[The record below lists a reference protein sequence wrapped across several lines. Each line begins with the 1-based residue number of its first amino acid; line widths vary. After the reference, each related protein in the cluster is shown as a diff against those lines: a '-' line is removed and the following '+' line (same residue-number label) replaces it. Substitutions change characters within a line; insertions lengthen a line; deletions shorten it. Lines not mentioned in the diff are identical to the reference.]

1 MTIEIERGSVTR
13 PALSRCISVAP
24 DEFARDFWGRL
35 PLLSPAS
42 SLAGD
47 FDDLFSERAV
57 DELVTER
64 GLRTPFIRMAQE
76 GSVLAASAFTAPG
89 GFGAEISDQ
98 VSSEKVLAE
107 FAAGATIVLQGL
119 HRLWPP
125 LIDFTRRL
133 VDDLGHPA
141 QVNAYVTPASSR
153 GFDPHYD
160 VHDVFVLQIAGEKH
174 WRIHSP
180 VHPDPLRDQPWGDH
194 SDAVARE
201 AQNPPVIDAVLRP
214 GDALY
219 LPRGWLHSAEALGGT
234 SVHLTVGVAAY
245 TRADVVRALVSTL
258 GEVPALR
265 SSLPLGIDLSDPE
278 ALRPLVDETVAE
290 LVRAL
295 TAVPDAHDVAANDI
309 APAGF
314 RAADPAATVSRRLA
328 ARFAEATRPEPL
340 APLATIDAIAALGGS
355 SAVRWRGSL
364 AARIDSSGD
373 RVRIVTPTKTVALP
387 LEAEA
392 AVRLLHAGAPG
403 ALDTGTGGAAAG
415 SGVAADGSVAL
426 ADFPGLDLDDAIVV
440 ARRLLREGILVPA
453 G

>member
-1 MTIEIERGSVTR
+1 MTIEIERGSETR

-24 DEFARDFWGRL
+24 DEFARDHWGRR

-42 SLAGD
+42 SLPGA

-57 DELVTER
+57 DELITER

-76 GSVLAASAFTAPG
+76 GSVLATSAFTAPG
-89 GFGAEISDQ
+89 GFGAEVGDQ

-107 FAAGATIVLQGL
+107 FADGATIVLQGL

-125 LIDFTRRL
+125 LIDFTRHL

-194 SDAVARE
+194 RDAVARE
-201 AQNPPVIDAVLRP
+201 ARNPPVIDAVLQP

-265 SSLPLGIDLSDPE
+265 ASLPLGIDLSDPE
-278 ALRPLVDETVAE
+278 ALRPLVDETVAD

-295 TAVPDAHDVAANDI
+295 TAIPDASDAVANAV
-309 APAGF
+309 APPGF
-314 RAADPAATVSRRLA
+314 RAADPAATVARQLA
-328 ARFAEATRPEPL
+328 ARFADATRPEPL
-340 APLATIDAIAALGGS
+340 APLATVDAIAALDAS
-355 SAVRWRGSL
+355 SLVRWRGSL
-364 AARIDSSGD
+364 ATRIEDSGD

-387 LEAEA
+387 REAEA
-392 AVRLLHAGAPG
+392 TVRRLHGGGFGPG
-403 ALDTGTGGAAAG
+403 ASPDGA
-415 SGVAADGSVAL
+415 VAL

>member
-1 MTIEIERGSVTR
+1 VTIEIERGSDTR

-24 DEFARDFWGRL
+24 DEFARDFWGRQ
-35 PLLSPAS
+35 PLLSPAG
-42 SLAGD
+42 SLPSAFG
-47 FDDLFSERAV
+47 DLFSERAV
-57 DELVTER
+57 DELIAER
-64 GLRTPFIRMAQE
+64 GVRTPFIRMAQE
-76 GSVLAASAFTAPG
+76 GSVLSPSAFTGPG
-89 GFGAEISDQ
+89 GFGAEVGDQ

-194 SDAVARE
+194 REAVARE
-201 AQNPPVIDAVLRP
+201 AQNAPVIDTVLRP

-265 SSLPLGIDLSDPE
+265 GSLPLGIDLADPE
-278 ALRPLVDETVAE
+278 ALRPLVEETVAE

-295 TAVPDAHDVAANDI
+295 TAIPDAGDAASNAV
-309 APAGF
+309 APAAF
-314 RAADPAATVSRRLA
+314 RPADPAATVSRRLA

-340 APLATIDAIAALGGS
+340 APLATVDAIAALGPS
-355 SAVRWRGSL
+355 STVRWRGSL
-364 AARIDSSGD
+364 AARIDSAGD
-373 RVRIVTPTKTVALP
+373 RVRIVTPTKTVTLP

-392 AVRLLHAGAPG
+392 TVRRLHA
-403 ALDTGTGGAAAG
+403 DGAAP
-415 SGVAADGSVAL
+415 VAL
-426 ADFPGLDLDDAIVV
+426 ANFPGLDLDDAIVV

-453 G
+453 R

>member
-1 MTIEIERGSVTR
+1 VTIEIERGSVAR

-24 DEFARDFWGRL
+24 DVFARDHWGRQ

-42 SLAGD
+42 SLPAD
-47 FDDLFSERAV
+47 FGDLFSERSV
-57 DELVTER
+57 DELITRR

-76 GSVLAASAFTAPG
+76 GSVLSPSSFTAPG
-89 GFGAEISDQ
+89 GFGAEVGDQ

-119 HRLWPP
+119 HRVWPP
-125 LIDFTRRL
+125 LIDFTRLL

-194 SDAVARE
+194 REAVARE

-234 SVHLTVGVAAY
+234 SVHLTVGVSAY

-258 GEVPALR
+258 GDVPALR
-265 SSLPLGIDLSDPE
+265 SSLPLGIDLADPE
-278 ALRPLVDETVAE
+278 ALRPLVDDTVAE
-290 LVRAL
+290 LVRAV
-295 TAVPDAHDVAANDI
+295 TAIPDAQDVAANDV

-314 RAADPAATVSRRLA
+314 RPADPAATVSRRLA
-328 ARFAEATRPEPL
+328 ARFADATRPEPL
-340 APLATIDAIAALGGS
+340 APLATVDAIAALGPAS
-355 SAVRWRGSL
+355 MVRWRGSL
-364 AARIDSSGD
+364 AARIETGGD
-373 RVRIVTPTKTVALP
+373 RVRIVTSTKTVALP
-387 LEAEA
+387 LAAEA
-392 AVRLLHAGAPG
+392 AVRRLHV
-403 ALDTGTGGAAAG
+403 GG
-415 SGVAADGSVAL
+415 SDSVTL
-426 ADFPGLDLDDAIVV
+426 AELPGLDVDDAIVV

>member
-1 MTIEIERGSVTR
+1 MTIEIERGSVAR
-13 PALSRCISVAP
+13 PALSRCISLAP
-24 DEFARDFWGRL
+24 EDFARDFWGRQ
-35 PLLSPAS
+35 PLLSPAGT
-42 SLAGD
+42 LATG
-47 FDDLFSERAV
+47 FGDLFSERAV
-57 DELVTER
+57 DELISQR
-64 GLRTPFIRMAQE
+64 GVRTPFIRMAQE
-76 GSVLAASAFTAPG
+76 GSVLATSAFTAPG
-89 GFGAEISDQ
+89 GFGAEVGDQ

-119 HRLWPP
+119 HRLWPS

-194 SDAVARE
+194 RDAVARE

-234 SVHLTVGVAAY
+234 SVHLTVGVSAY

-258 GEVPALR
+258 GEVAELR

-295 TAVPDAHDVAANDI
+295 TAIPDAHEVESNAE
-309 APAGF
+309 APEGF
-314 RAADPAATVSRRLA
+314 GPTDPAATLSRRLS
-328 ARFAEATRPEPL
+328 ARFADATRAEPV
-340 APLATIDAIAALGGS
+340 APLATVDAIAALGAAS
-355 SAVRWRGSL
+355 TVRWRGSL
-364 AARIDSSGD
+364 AARIESSGD
-373 RVRIVTPTKTVALP
+373 RVRIVTPSKTVALP
-387 LEAEA
+387 REAEA
-392 AVRLLHAGAPG
+392 AVRRLHAGG
-403 ALDTGTGGAAAG
+403 SGGADAAR
-415 SGVAADGSVAL
+415 DGSVVL
-426 ADFPGLDLDDAIVV
+426 ADLPGLDLDDAIVV
-440 ARRLLREGILVPA
+440 TRRLLREGILVPV